1 MIYPIASA
9 LTGFLFISHL
19 ATASPEIGQLIPR
32 APKECYA
39 GEGPARLCYTAPKN
53 TPQGVS
59 VDDVLFAA
67 AYLRSYG
74 RGT

>member
-1 MIYPIASA
+1 MIYPATSA
-9 LTGFLFISHL
+9 LAGLLFIGHL
-19 ATASPEIGQLIPR
+19 ANASPEIGKLIPR
-32 APKECYA
+32 APEECYA
-39 GEGPARLCYTAPKN
+39 GESTARLCYTAPKN
-53 TPQGVS
+53 TPQDVS